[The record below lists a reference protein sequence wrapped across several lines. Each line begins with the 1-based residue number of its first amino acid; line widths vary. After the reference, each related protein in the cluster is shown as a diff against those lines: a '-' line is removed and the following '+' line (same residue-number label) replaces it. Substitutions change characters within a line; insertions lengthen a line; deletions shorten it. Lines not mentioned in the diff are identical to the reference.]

1 MTHSGSSAATTASS
15 NVSTCFSANAPV
27 DPMTPFFETTLNR
40 VEEIDGVVT
49 LELDVDPSRTEW
61 RGFKP
66 GQFNMLYAF
75 GVGEVAISISGDASD
90 NHHLVHTIRAVGA
103 GSRALVNLE
112 PGSPVGIR
120 GPFGNSWPVEQ
131 AIGKDVL
138 LVAGGLGLAPVR
150 PALYHL
156 LKNRQQ
162 YGKIALLYGARSPEE
177 ILFQQELN
185 QWQKQADLDIYI
197 TVDHA
202 TRSWTGN
209 VGLVTRLFPEIT
221 VDRANTVAMLCGPEV
236 MMRACGNELEQ
247 QGCDAE
253 QIHLSMERNMKC
265 AIGFCGHCQYG
276 KHFICKNG
284 PIFPFASIRP
294 LLSIREI

>member
-1 MTHSGSSAATTASS
+1 MTLPGSDVAKTAASS
-15 NVSTCFSANAPV
+15 ISTSLGANATV

-49 LELDVDPSRTEW
+49 LEFDVEASRTEW

-75 GVGEVAISISGDASD
+75 GVGEVAISISGDASND
-90 NHHLVHTIRAVGA
+90 HHLVHTIRAVGA

-138 LVAGGLGLAPVR
+138 LIAGGLGLAPLR

-156 LKNRQQ
+156 LKHRQQ
-162 YGKIALLYGARSPEE
+162 YGKIALLYGAKSPEE
-177 ILFQQELN
+177 ILFHKELN
-185 QWQKQADLDIYI
+185 QWQQQADLDIHV

-202 TRSWTGN
+202 PRTWTGN
-209 VGLVTRLFPEIT
+209 VGLVTRLFPDIAL
-221 VDRANTVAMLCGPEV
+221 DRANTVALLCGPEV
-236 MMRACGNELEQ
+236 MMRACANELEQ

-253 QIHLSMERNMKC
+253 QIYLSMERNMKC

-284 PIFPFASIRP
+284 PIFSFASLRS